1 MIYVYMFMF
10 EMFKDIMY
18 IYQANQIVIVWGN

>member
-1 MIYVYMFMF
+1 MENDICIYFMF

-18 IYQANQIVIVWGN
+18 IYQANQIVIV